1 MLEVVIMLIKF
12 TVSNYKNF
20 NKPICLDL
28 TSTHDYRFGKECIKD
43 SVISKAIVYGKN
55 SSGKSNLGYA
65 LFDIVNVL
73 TNKNIESMQINPA
86 SFLNADSDG
95 KNARFEYVF
104 EKDKKIISFIYEKSA
119 PKTLA
124 YEELKINEELIY
136 SYNFINKEK
145 CFDNLSLINAENLNL
160 EYLDDNLSILRYIAS
175 NTNQPEDSLVRFV
188 MDYVS
193 HMLWFRSL
201 QENGYIGYTTGVED
215 IYTWIVDN
223 NLAKEFSAFL
233 KEVAGVDKELE
244 VLNVEGPVPSKMLI
258 EKHKRSA
265 LRFQDV
271 ASSGTRSLALFFYW
285 SYRFNDVSFLFLDEF
300 DAFYHFDL
308 AKNIVRY
315 LLKNETIQAI
325 FTTHNSFL
333 ASNDLLRPDCYFV
346 LEHGELRSF
355 ADSTD
360 RELREGHNLEKMLR
374 SGEFDV

>member
-1 MLEVVIMLIKF
+1 MLIKF

-73 TNKNIESMQINPA
+73 TNKNIEPMQINPA

-104 EKDKKIISFIYEKSA
+104 EKDKNIISFIYEKSA
-119 PKTLA
+119 PQTLA
-124 YEELKINEELIY
+124 YEELRVEKELIY
-136 SYNFINKEK
+136 SYDFINKEK

-193 HMLWFRSL
+193 HMS
-201 QENGYIGYTTGVED
+201 IGNSIED
-215 IYTWIVDN
+215 IYKWIIDN
-223 NLAKEFSAFL
+223 NLGEEFGLFL
-233 KEVAGVDKELE
+233 KDEFGIERKLE
-244 VLNVEGPVPSKMLI
+244 VVDNLYLVEKYNNGYLKFLNVEPDSIK
-258 EKHKRSA
+258 
-265 LRFQDV
+265 
-271 ASSGTRSLALFFYW
+271 TLALFFHLLYEEI
-285 SYRFNDVSFLFLDEF
+285 SLLFIDDF
-300 DAFYHFDL
+300 ASTYDYDL
-308 AKNIVRY
+308 AIKAINF
-315 LLKNETIQAI
+315 LLNCKQVQCICATNNT
-325 FTTHNSFL
+325 SL
-333 ASNDLLRPDCYFV
+333 ASNDLLRPDCYFI
-346 LEHGELRSF
+346 LNNSELRSF
-355 ADSTD
+355 ADSTN

-374 SGEFDV
+374 SGEFN

>member
-1 MLEVVIMLIKF
+1 M
-12 TVSNYKNF
+12 
-20 NKPICLDL
+20 
-28 TSTHDYRFGKECIKD
+28 
-43 SVISKAIVYGKN
+43 
-55 SSGKSNLGYA
+55 
-65 LFDIVNVL
+65 
-73 TNKNIESMQINPA
+73 
-86 SFLNADSDG
+86 
-95 KNARFEYVF
+95 
-104 EKDKKIISFIYEKSA
+104 
-119 PKTLA
+119 
-124 YEELKINEELIY
+124 
-136 SYNFINKEK
+136 
-145 CFDNLSLINAENLNL
+145 
-160 EYLDDNLSILRYIAS
+160 
-175 NTNQPEDSLVRFV
+175 
-188 MDYVS
+188 
-193 HMLWFRSL
+193 
-201 QENGYIGYTTGVED
+201 
-215 IYTWIVDN
+215 
-223 NLAKEFSAFL
+223 AKEFSAFL

>member
-1 MLEVVIMLIKF
+1 MLIKF

-73 TNKNIESMQINPA
+73 TNKNIEPMQINPA

-95 KNARFEYVF
+95 KNARVEYVF
-104 EKDKKIISFIYEKSA
+104 EKDKNIIS
-119 PKTLA
+119 
-124 YEELKINEELIY
+124 
-136 SYNFINKEK
+136 FINKEK

-223 NLAKEFSAFL
+223 NLAKEFSTFL

>member
-1 MLEVVIMLIKF
+1 M
-12 TVSNYKNF
+12 
-20 NKPICLDL
+20 
-28 TSTHDYRFGKECIKD
+28 
-43 SVISKAIVYGKN
+43 
-55 SSGKSNLGYA
+55 GYA

-73 TNKNIESMQINPA
+73 TNKNIEPMQINPA

-333 ASNDLLRPDCYFV
+333 ASNDLLRPD
-346 LEHGELRSF
+346 
-355 ADSTD
+355 
-360 RELREGHNLEKMLR
+360 
-374 SGEFDV
+374 